1 MADADRPTLGA
12 LMSVTCFHFL
22 RAGAEESAG
31 RALIVTAGRERGQDI
46 VKSLGLEGKV
56 QSADEIQKNL
66 AKVLG
71 IDGTRLCLVQKI
83 VAKDNGGFE
92 VHITE
97 GACTA
102 GVTNAPEP
110 HCAFTMGVFI
120 GSIAHFTG
128 KRMTGK
134 ETMCSGMGAAECV
147 YQIDPLD

>member
-1 MADADRPTLGA
+1 M
-12 LMSVTCFHFL
+12 
-22 RAGAEESAG
+22 
-31 RALIVTAGRERGQDI
+31 RGQDI
-46 VKSLGLEGKV
+46 VKGLGLEGKV
-56 QSADEIQKNL
+56 QSAADIQQHL
-66 AKVLG
+66 AKILG
-71 IDGTRLCLVQKI
+71 IDGTRLCLVQKV

-102 GVTNAPEP
+102 GVHDAPEP

-120 GSIAHFTG
+120 GSISSFTG

-134 ETMCSGMGAAECV
+134 ETMCTGMGAAECV